1 VRPFLAIRL
10 QKEVIPL
17 KKTVS
22 FLLALVL
29 LTGTL
34 ALAAPA
40 ASAAGTGSKAGV
52 VSTKSSNLNVRAA
65 ASISSRIVSSLK
77 SQSYVT
83 LISKSGDW
91 WYVRYGKNAY
101 GYCSATYISEQSS
114 SKAASV
120 SVSSGSYLNVR
131 SGAGINYAAKDKLY
145 RGDQVVILTSYSN
158 GFCKVLYNGK
168 NIGYVS
174 GNYLTASNAISL
186 AVPLYRQFDTR
197 WASITLGSTKK
208 TMASIGCTTTSLA
221 MTESFRTGTTITPAM
236 MEARLS
242 YTASG
247 ALYWPSN
254 YVVGNPSDY
263 LSTIAY
269 LLKLGKPVIVGGK
282 NAYGA
287 THWVVV
293 TGMTS
298 TTVAARNFLI
308 HDPGNEKRTTLADLI
323 ASYPTLMRIA
333 YYTN

>member
-1 VRPFLAIRL
+1 M
-10 QKEVIPL
+10 
-17 KKTVS
+17 
-22 FLLALVL
+22 
-29 LTGTL
+29 
-34 ALAAPA
+34 
-40 ASAAGTGSKAGV
+40 
-52 VSTKSSNLNVRAA
+52 
-65 ASISSRIVSSLK
+65 
-77 SQSYVT
+77 
-83 LISKSGDW
+83 
-91 WYVRYGKNAY
+91 RYGKNAY

-247 ALYWPSN
+247 
-254 YVVGNPSDY
+254 
-263 LSTIAY
+263 
-269 LLKLGKPVIVGGK
+269 
-282 NAYGA
+282 
-287 THWVVV
+287 HF
-293 TGMTS
+293 TGRPTMWWANLRLPS
-298 TTVAARNFLI
+298 TTPTCSSWASRSLWVA
-308 HDPGNEKRTTLADLI
+308 RTHTAQ
-323 ASYPTLMRIA
+323 PTGLWSPA
-333 YYTN
+333 